1 MKNTNSMTNETVKKM
16 WLDFKDYNIIIFFII
31 NILV

>member
-1 MKNTNSMTNETVKKM
+1 MENTNSMTNETVKKM
-16 WLDFKDYNIIIFFII
+16 LLDFKDYNIIIFFII

>member
-1 MKNTNSMTNETVKKM
+1 MENTNSMTNEKVKKM
-16 WLDFKDYNIIIFFII
+16 CLDIKDNIIIFFII